1 MGSWQAGIDAAASK
15 FPGFIDSQV
24 TPPVTTDGDWA
35 VVMIFESPH
44 DLHVW
49 LDSEERHS
57 LLAAGEKYGVV
68 TKVPTIVLVEGQSP
82 PPGIAVILHRVSPQR
97 EVAFKAAENELLQAS
112 KEFPGFTSAVL
123 VRPTI
128 SDGPWVSAT
137 IFSSEANLQGWMTS
151 PARAALLPRLREQ
164 LSTDFVT
171 YTRHTPF
178 GSIVRFDGNS
188 AQVTP
193 DWKTAMIVLL
203 VLFPMVMLLTRFF
216 GPAVEGLGLNPGLT
230 TWFSNVVSVALL
242 TWVFM
247 PWATKVFAWWLDP
260 VEGAALKPTI
270 KGIVILV
277 ILYAITLAIFLA
289 TRSLQFWDY
298 SK

>member
-1 MGSWQAGIDAAASK
+1 
-15 FPGFIDSQV
+15 
-24 TPPVTTDGDWA
+24 
-35 VVMIFESPH
+35 
-44 DLHVW
+44 
-49 LDSEERHS
+49 
-57 LLAAGEKYGVV
+57 
-68 TKVPTIVLVEGQSP
+68 
-82 PPGIAVILHRVSPQR
+82 
-97 EVAFKAAENELLQAS
+97 
-112 KEFPGFTSAVL
+112 
-123 VRPTI
+123 
-128 SDGPWVSAT
+128 
-137 IFSSEANLQGWMTS
+137 
-151 PARAALLPRLREQ
+151 
-164 LSTDFVT
+164 
-171 YTRHTPF
+171 
-178 GSIVRFDGNS
+178 
-188 AQVTP
+188 
-193 DWKTAMIVLL
+193 
-203 VLFPMVMLLTRFF
+203 MVMLLTRFF